1 MKLITEIPTT
11 ATNVSTLWSA
21 LDKVKQDLNLF
32 SKEHNISEVMM
43 LCCLRDWADRQLK
56 TPIDIPND

>member
-1 MKLITEIPTT
+1 MITT
-11 ATNVSTLWSA
+11 ATNVSTIWSA

-43 LCCLRDWADRQLK
+43 LCCLRDWADRQLQ